1 MDCSCVGTQHGT
13 CDDDD
18 DNDNEDNATAAAAD
32 NNNLEGGDECYET
45 DKHEYC

>member
-18 DNDNEDNATAAAAD
+18 DNDNEDNATAAAD